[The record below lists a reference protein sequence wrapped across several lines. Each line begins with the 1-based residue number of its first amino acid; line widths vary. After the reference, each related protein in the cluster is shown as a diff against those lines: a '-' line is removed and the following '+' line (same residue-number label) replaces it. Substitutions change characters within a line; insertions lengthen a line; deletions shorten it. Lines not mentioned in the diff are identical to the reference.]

1 MISAIGMTVS
11 QLLVAVLGTTTT
23 GQDANGNV
31 FSKNLAAQK
40 ASIAFVCIY
49 IFFFASTWVR
59 LPPPS
64 PLFLTPLR
72 PFLPSHYHYLAN
84 TPQGSH
90 RLGCYGR
97 DLPPQSPR
105 QVPQYDHSNK
115 LAPQLGNRLL
125 NTLSRQLRPR
135 KRKPPIQN
143 LLHLVRMLL
152 PLHYVRLF
160 HDLRGTQSVSLRLAI
175 HTSGCQNKC

>member
-1 MISAIGMTVS
+1 MTVS

-59 LPPPS
+59 LPSPSLSFPHSTPP
-64 PLFLTPLR
+64 L
-72 PFLPSHYHYLAN
+72 LPSHSHHFAN
-84 TPQGSH
+84 TLQGSH
-90 RLGCYGR
+90 RLGRNRR

-105 QVPQYDHSNK
+105 QVPQHDHSNK
-115 LAPQLGNRLL
+115 LAPELGNRLL
-125 NTLSRQLRPR
+125 NTLSRQLRSR

-152 PLHYVRLF
+152 PLHYIRLF
-160 HDLRGTQSVSLRLAI
+160 HDLRGTQSFPSP
-175 HTSGCQNKC
+175 S